1 MKEILEKLSPIIAFY
16 RGFVTFAFNPS
27 RLLRIML
34 VVILTAFA
42 LFVALERGKFDGTSF
57 EQYKLGMGE
66 QNWVPAIG
74 ILLAAVGWLITS
86 IVTIRNSVKQHT
98 INTLLQTRLSA
109 TYQEMAMHVRAGIIG
124 HTPQNRAPLTK
135 ITSDEQTREGVEYLL
150 NYLEFM
156 AVGIRHGDLHVGV
169 MRDTMRGIVVRFT
182 QIAAEFIVQCQI
194 SNGPRTYQN
203 LLWLYNKWRD
213 HSDPLIK
220 AGVPLA
226 PQLAA
231 TSATNSPAKISN
243 VPTAKISDEQIIAR
257 PSLLVDV
264 IPALMVIAPLATII
278 RIALRQPPRRKPHR
292 SQSAHDH

>member
-1 MKEILEKLSPIIAFY
+1 LREILEKLSPIIAWY
-16 RGFVTFAFNPS
+16 RAFITFAFNPS

-42 LFVALERGKFDGTSF
+42 FFVALEKGKFDGTVF
-57 EQYKLGMGE
+57 EEYKLGMGE
-66 QNWVPAIG
+66 QHWIPATG
-74 ILLAAVGWLITS
+74 ILLGAVGWLITS

-124 HTPQNRAPLTK
+124 HTPQNRAPLEK
-135 ITSDEQTREGVEYLL
+135 IKGSEQTREGVEYLL

-156 AVGIRHGDLHVGV
+156 AVGIRHGDLHAGV

-213 HSDPLIK
+213 HSDPLLK

-226 PQLAA
+226 VQPL
-231 TSATNSPAKISN
+231 ATNSIQLPISPAS
-243 VPTAKISDEQIIAR
+243 ASIIATKEVNASAR
-257 PSLLVDV
+257 SSLLTELVSAFV
-264 IPALMVIAPLATII
+264 VTAPLVAII
-278 RIALRQPPRRKPHR
+278 RLASRQSKRSKPVR
-292 SQSAHDH
+292 SRSDCN